1 MLIAGEI
8 YKFFLYNRGGRAEV
22 GERNIR
28 GVSAPMDDGTG
39 AMSSFVKKTVDNSS
53 RD

>member
-8 YKFFLYNRGGRAEV
+8 YKFFLCNGWGRAEV

-28 GVSAPMDDGTG
+28 GASTPMDDGTG
-39 AMSSFVKKTVDNSS
+39 AMSSFVKKTSG
-53 RD
+53 

>member
-8 YKFFLYNRGGRAEV
+8 YKFFLYNTGGRAKV
-22 GERNIR
+22 GKRNIR

-39 AMSSFVKKTVDNSS
+39 AMSSSFVKKTSG
-53 RD
+53 

>member
-8 YKFFLYNRGGRAEV
+8 YKFFLYNTGGRAKV

-39 AMSSFVKKTVDNSS
+39 AMSSFVNKTSG
-53 RD
+53 